1 MFADSSFKYST
12 IPCGSMSEELM
23 EACAELFSENYG
35 FWSGINDPSKKGK
48 PIKLRK
54 KYYEGFAS
62 QKDTYVSTCHYDGR
76 LIGQGFFL
84 MKETKEH
91 RRCSWVL
98 QLVVHK
104 DFRKKGVGSRLLQSA
119 WGFSDFQA
127 WGLATTNA
135 VTIKTLESV
144 TWREVTPDEIFKN
157 LEIIRD
163 LCAAIP
169 FIEKDPLVVPG
180 QCSQVDSNFFP
191 AFPTEESKNDHPLYT
206 ARLGQIKDGHEW
218 LAFTFSEQPI
228 LFSKERFDKMLD
240 FSASQLEDAYSR
252 MPMSKQPWT
261 KFTAHEIDTILKEIP
276 TEKGARVLDLGCAE
290 GRHSLE
296 LSKRGMEVTGVDF
309 SSRLLAEAKKRAG
322 EAPVVFIE
330 DDARMLSKVEGEFDR
345 VICLYDVI
353 GSFRTYDE
361 NYAIVRQI
369 YNHLKPGGKA
379 AISVMNMEL
388 TESLAKNVVFDL
400 SKDPRKLLALP
411 ASQIMRT
418 SGVVFDPDYY
428 LLEKKNHLVY
438 RKEQFE
444 RDSLLSVEY
453 VIADYR
459 FKKDEIEGLLSRVG
473 FKILSSRYVKLG
485 DWGKERDGKDPSA
498 KEILI
503 MVEKTAVEPD
513 SNQNKWARILGE
525 QRFRPSEKKSVQ
537 DRRDPFENDY
547 GRLVSSAQ
555 VRRLQGKTQVFPL
568 PENDYP
574 RTRLTHSL
582 EVAYFG
588 SSLGKSIENV
598 IRERQELPE
607 NFEGRLSSLLRVCG
621 LVHDLGNT
629 PFGHFGEVAIRDFFK
644 RYFAKNQ
651 VSVSEKERAD
661 LESFDGNVQ
670 TLRLLSKLH
679 YFGDSYSFNL
689 TYQTLSALMKYP
701 SDSVTGNKG
710 ADATEIAQYKFGYL
724 QAEKKLYE
732 DMEAYFG
739 FHGRRNPVSFILE
752 AADDIAFRAAD
763 IEDSVKLGVL
773 SVDDIIKIFEENLG
787 IHKKDFRAFVEKTK
801 SELSELKEINPSL
814 YDFILAQKIRIHNQ
828 TIMISEVEASF
839 EKHYQEIMD
848 GVFND
853 ELLNSS
859 DSNDLNSAYAKLFE
873 RVLKDK
879 RILRME
885 ITGYQVIN
893 GLLEMFVPA
902 VLSKERT
909 KFQEHL
915 YQMISD
921 EQRFIFDHQLP
932 DTKDG
937 PSDYQKLLLVT
948 DYISGM
954 TDSFALDL
962 YQRLSGI
969 KI

>member
-1 MFADSSFKYST
+1 MFTDSSYKYST
-12 IPCGSMSEELM
+12 IPCSSMSEELM
-23 EACAELFSENYG
+23 VACAKLFSENYG
-35 FWSGINDPSKKGK
+35 FWSGLNDPSKKGK
-48 PIKLRK
+48 PIRLSQ
-54 KYYEGFAS
+54 KYYEDFS
-62 QKDTYVSTCHYDGR
+62 RQKDIYVSTCHYDGR

-144 TWREVTPDEIFKN
+144 TWREVTPEEIFKN
-157 LEIIRD
+157 LEIIRN
-163 LCAAIP
+163 LCADIP
-169 FIEKDPLVVPG
+169 FIEKDPLVMPG
-180 QCSQVDSNFFP
+180 QCSQVFSNFYP
-191 AFPTEESKNDHPLYT
+191 AFPTEESKKEHPLYT
-206 ARLGQIKDGHEW
+206 ARLGEIKDGHEW

-252 MPMSKQPWT
+252 MPMSEQPWT
-261 KFTAHEIDTILKEIP
+261 KCTSHEIDTILREIP
-276 TEKGARVLDLGCAE
+276 IGKGSRLLDLGCGE
-290 GRHSLE
+290 GRHSIE
-296 LSKRGMEVTGVDF
+296 LSRRGMSVTGVDF
-309 SSRLLAEAKKRAG
+309 SSRLLAEARKKAG
-322 EAPVVFIE
+322 STPVVFIE
-330 DDARMLSKVEGEFDR
+330 DDARSLSKVESDFDL
-345 VICLYDVI
+345 VLCLYDVI
-353 GSFRTYDE
+353 GSFRTYDD
-361 NYAIVRQI
+361 NYAIARQI
-369 YNHLKPGGKA
+369 YNHLRPGGKA
-379 AISVMNMEL
+379 VISVMNMEL

-400 SKDPRKLLALP
+400 SKEPRKLLLLP
-411 ASQIMRT
+411 ASRIMHT
-418 SGVVFDPDYY
+418 SGVVYDPDYY

-459 FKKDEIEGLLSRVG
+459 FTKAEIEGLLSRVG
-473 FKILSSRYVKLG
+473 FKIIASRYVKLG
-485 DWGKERDGKDPSA
+485 DWGRECEGKDPSA

-503 MVEKTAVEPD
+503 MVEKTTVVPD

-525 QRFRPSEKKSVQ
+525 ERFRPSEKSKQ
-537 DRRDPFENDY
+537 DQRDPFENDY
-547 GRLVSSAQ
+547 GRLISSAQ

-568 PENDYP
+568 PDNDYP

-598 IRERQELPE
+598 IKGRGDLPE
-607 NFEGRLSSLLRVCG
+607 DYEGRLSSLLNVCG

-644 RYFAKNQ
+644 RFFAEHMT
-651 VSVSEKERAD
+651 VAVSEKERAD
-661 LESFDGNVQ
+661 LECFDGNVQ

-679 YFGDSYSFNL
+679 YFGDDHSFNL

-701 SDSVTGNKG
+701 SDSVTGNKEK
-710 ADATEIAQYKFGYL
+710 ALEIAHKKFGYL
-724 QAEKKLYE
+724 QAEKNLYE
-732 DMEAYFG
+732 EIDSYFE

-773 SVDDIIKIFEENLG
+773 SVDEIIRIFEENLG
-787 IHKKDFRAFVEKTK
+787 IHKKDFKAFVEKTK
-801 SELSELKEINPSL
+801 SELSDLKEGNPTL

-828 TIMISEVEASF
+828 TIMIREVEASF

-859 DSNDLNSAYAKLFE
+859 DSNDLNSAYTKLFE
-873 RVLKDK
+873 RVLRDK
-879 RILRME
+879 RILRLE

-902 VLSKERT
+902 VLSKNRT
-909 KFQEHL
+909 SFQNHL

-921 EQRFIFDHQLP
+921 EQRLIFERQSP